1 MQTQTGRG
9 VPMAM
14 RLKLELWGP
23 GRVSAAFLP
32 VLASA
37 LASVL
42 VGTAG
47 CHQTLGAGGKC
58 GTPDARAST
67 DVSDSSAGAASN
79 DPGCPATWSEI
90 IPGGYPAICT
100 SNGLICTYPQGQ
112 AECAPDGTV
121 SKWATSGATPG
132 CSETAPALGAA
143 CGSPG
148 LSCQYITGTPD
159 VAFTTSYCC
168 DGTRCAW
175 ALEGGNGC
183 PNGNSCGAI
192 STSDYD
198 QSCTADADCV
208 EEPAGDF
215 CQQNKCTNCIGG
227 AISTK
232 AQAQYE
238 ADLASKITRSSLCP
252 CPFPGPATC
261 DRGKCVVGAV
271 GAATAVTSGN

>member
-1 MQTQTGRG
+1 M
-9 VPMAM
+9 P
-14 RLKLELWGP
+14 LKLKLSGP
-23 GRVSAAFLP
+23 RIVAATVASL
-32 VLASA
+32 LAA
-37 LASVL
+37 AV
-42 VGTAG
+42 G
-47 CHQTLGAGGKC
+47 CHETLGAGGKC
-58 GTPDARAST
+58 GSPDALSAT

-238 ADLASKITRSSLCP
+238 ADLASKITRSSLYP